1 MAAFELHRN
10 ELRFRCHGYFVIL
23 VICAAASLF
32 AKPAASATDVWTVV
46 QGSGT
51 ATHWSATGRAAPLNR
66 GDIVAAGDSVE
77 TGPDGR
83 WVLQRRGHA
92 DSVMV
97 SPSSRF
103 MIPAP
108 AAKGMLA
115 DIIQSMGTLFFNV
128 EHTPGRRFE
137 VDGPYLAA
145 VVKGTSFTIA
155 VAPSESTVDVQQGA
169 VEVQSTG
176 SHQVVLLGPGQ
187 FAKVSGFG
195 RHEIIGGA
203 RHGYIVPPPGGA
215 RVFAAGGTQQTG
227 QQLIQTIGETH
238 IDIGALT
245 NNLVMGIG
253 TPDSSTANVPPV
265 STDAT
270 RIVRGSSSVG
280 QSGLTQTGQASPRAS
295 PMATTSPSTSTIP
308 AVSGISSV
316 GQNSLPQIGQ
326 PSTGG
331 SPTANIG
338 SPSTSTMAAIS
349 GISSVGQSSLPQ
361 AGPSTGGSPTANIAS
376 ATTGA
381 TPTVG
386 GILSVGHRSLAP
398 VGLPTSGGLP
408 PANVSPATIVASPT
422 IGGILSVSQSSA
434 QQTAQ
439 PSPGAVII
447 PIKVPSST
455 AVVTTLPLLAPTPV
469 APAVS
474 APANSPA
481 TGSTGTASSVLG
493 TSLGALSHK

>member
-1 MAAFELHRN
+1 MAGFELHRN

-32 AKPAASATDVWTVV
+32 AKPAASASDVWTVV

-66 GDIVAAGDSVE
+66 GDIVTAGDSVE

-92 DSVMV
+92 DSVTV
-97 SPSSRF
+97 SPGSRF

-108 AAKGMLA
+108 AAQGMLA

-195 RHEIIGGA
+195 RHEITGGA
-203 RHGYIVPPPGGA
+203 RHSSVVPTPGGA
-215 RVFAAGGTQQTG
+215 RVFAAGSTQQTG
-227 QQLIQTIGETH
+227 QQLLQTIGETH
-238 IDIGALT
+238 LDVGALT
-245 NNLVMGIG
+245 NNLVTGVG
-253 TPDSSTANVPPV
+253 TPGSSMANVSPV
-265 STDAT
+265 STGAT
-270 RIVRGSSSVG
+270 PIV
-280 QSGLTQTGQASPRAS
+280 
-295 PMATTSPSTSTIP
+295 
-308 AVSGISSV
+308 
-316 GQNSLPQIGQ
+316 
-326 PSTGG
+326 
-331 SPTANIG
+331 
-338 SPSTSTMAAIS
+338 S
-349 GISSVGQSSLPQ
+349 GISSVGQSSLTQTGQ
-361 AGPSTGGSPTANIAS
+361 ATSGASPLANASSPSTGTMAAVSGISSVGQSSSLTQLGQPSPGGSPTGNIAS

-381 TPTVG
+381 NPTAG
-386 GILSVGHRSLAP
+386 GILSVGQRSLAP

-408 PANVSPATIVASPT
+408 PANVSPAIIVASPT
-422 IGGILSVSQSSA
+422 IGGILSVGQSSVP
-434 QQTAQ
+434 QTGQ
-439 PSPGAVII
+439 PSPGAAIV

-455 AVVTTLPLLAPTPV
+455 AVVTSLPLLAPTPV
-469 APAVS
+469 APTVS
-474 APANSPA
+474 TPANSPA
-481 TGSTGTASSVLG
+481 TGLTGTVSTVLG
-493 TSLGALSHK
+493 TPLGALGHK